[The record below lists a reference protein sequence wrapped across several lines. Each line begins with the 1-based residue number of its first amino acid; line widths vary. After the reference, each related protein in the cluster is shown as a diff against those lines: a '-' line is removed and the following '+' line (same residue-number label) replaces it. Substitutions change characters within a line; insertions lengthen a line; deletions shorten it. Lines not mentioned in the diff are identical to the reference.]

1 MNFSVNILRFEEVKF
16 QLSPSERSILAN
28 FAKTRLFLL
37 MDQMIELMK
46 AFKYATVDLSSQSR
60 QVQSIITVDTHFLK
74 EIWLIKDPE
83 IFFGPTDH
91 ETIE

>member
-1 MNFSVNILRFEEVKF
+1 MKFSVNILRFEEVKF

-60 QVQSIITVDTHFLK
+60 QVQSIKIYHCRHLFSEGNVANKSLRR
-74 EIWLIKDPE
+74 
-83 IFFGPTDH
+83 IFFWPQ
-91 ETIE
+91 

>member
-1 MNFSVNILRFEEVKF
+1 MKFSENILRFEEVKF
-16 QLSPSERSILAN
+16 QLSPSERSILAK

-60 QVQSIITVDTHFLK
+60 QVQCI
-74 EIWLIKDPE
+74 LIYHCRHSFPVENMANK
-83 IFFGPTDH
+83 IKIKKKFFWPH
-91 ETIE
+91 

>member
-1 MNFSVNILRFEEVKF
+1 MKFSVNILRFEEVKF

-60 QVQSIITVDTHFLK
+60 QVQSIKIYHCRHSF
-74 EIWLIKDPE
+74 PE
-83 IFFGPTDH
+83 GNMANKRSRDFFWSY
-91 ETIE
+91 